1 MEKFL
6 ETIHNISTNETKIV
20 ELPLNR
26 ITEIMQM
33 REQSIEKQNKINKQL
48 EELKNKKEQIA
59 LKLNLTIE
67 EVEILAEKL

>member
-1 MEKFL
+1 
-6 ETIHNISTNETKIV
+6 
-20 ELPLNR
+20 
-26 ITEIMQM
+26 MQM